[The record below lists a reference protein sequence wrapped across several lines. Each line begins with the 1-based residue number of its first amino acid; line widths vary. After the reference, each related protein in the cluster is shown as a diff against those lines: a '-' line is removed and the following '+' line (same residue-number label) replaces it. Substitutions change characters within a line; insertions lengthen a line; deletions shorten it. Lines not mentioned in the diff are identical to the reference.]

1 MLQALAC
8 LTRYV
13 KALCDARMHPDRL
26 PFCAWQLQQTGLGR
40 QGVRGLNP
48 VCPVRRFPKAGHVRQ
63 KGRSGPVLTP
73 VQIAKLRMQV
83 EVARGDAGLDGPHTP
98 VELLQTLCQLKQLRK
113 LGLWHRV

>member
-13 KALCDARMHPDRL
+13 KALCDARMHPNRL

-40 QGVRGLNP
+40 QGVRGLNSVSP
-48 VCPVRRFPKAGHVRQ
+48 LRRFRTAGPVRQ
-63 KGRSGPVLTP
+63 KARSGSVLTA

-83 EVARGDAGLDGPHTP
+83 EVARGDAGLNGPYTP
-98 VELLQTLCQLKQLRK
+98 VELLQTLCQIKQLRK